1 MTIELIR
8 RPGQTATDL
17 ASLETLLS
25 VRGIAVSTQ
34 PLYALAGLVPPDTM
48 KGLDPAASLLVT
60 AIQQQSRILIIGD
73 YDADGATSVALMIEG
88 LRLLGARHVEYLVP
102 NRFEYGYGLSPEL
115 VDLALT
121 QRPDLIITVDQG
133 IVSFEGVAAA
143 KAAGVRVIVTD
154 HHLPGQGLPAADAIV
169 NPN

>member
-1 MTIELIR
+1 M
-8 RPGQTATDL
+8 
-17 ASLETLLS
+17 S

-88 LRLLGARHVEYLVP
+88 LRLLGARHV
-102 NRFEYGYGLSPEL
+102 
-115 VDLALT
+115 
-121 QRPDLIITVDQG
+121 
-133 IVSFEGVAAA
+133 
-143 KAAGVRVIVTD
+143 
-154 HHLPGQGLPAADAIV
+154 
-169 NPN
+169 